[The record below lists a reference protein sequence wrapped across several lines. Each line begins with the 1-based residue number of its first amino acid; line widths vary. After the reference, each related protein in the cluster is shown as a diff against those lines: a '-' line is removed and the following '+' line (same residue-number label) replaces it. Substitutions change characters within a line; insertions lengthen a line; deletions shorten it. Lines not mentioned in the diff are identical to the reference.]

1 MITEKIIILVS
12 ATLIISYVSSLI
24 YSKTKVPDILWLMGF
39 GIFVGP
45 ILDIFDKEL
54 FLTLAPIMSVLALSI
69 ILFEAGINVDIET
82 ILQVMGKSMI
92 LSVTSILGSIIIIG
106 FTLSYFMSKDFNLLQ
121 GMLLGAMIGGTST
134 VSTYGVLS
142 GLAQSVKN
150 LTSTR
155 VLLTVESVVSD
166 PLCIIASIT
175 LIKMIMLPSLALFES
190 IKEIVIIFELATL
203 FGLGLGLLWA
213 LILDVLR
220 ERPFLY
226 MITLAVL
233 FPAYLV
239 SESVIGEGAGAMTA
253 LTFGLGITNFKFIV
267 SKVRRNVKIR
277 IDLGKLRG
285 FHEEVTF
292 FIKSFFF
299 VYIGLVVSLSLHNV
313 IVGFGIVLLLMA
325 IRFLVVQFLYPAIGL
340 TREEKVLS
348 QVIYASGLPA
358 FVMSQLPLIYD
369 PDGLYFANSA
379 IYPDLCMPIV
389 LGTVI
394 FSSVVG
400 QLAGR
405 RLLIPLAD
413 SK

>member
-1 MITEKIIILVS
+1 
-12 ATLIISYVSSLI
+12 
-24 YSKTKVPDILWLMGF
+24 MGF

-82 ILQVMGKSMI
+82 ILQVMGKSLI
-92 LSVTSILGSIIIIG
+92 LSIASILSSIIIIG
-106 FTLSYFMSKDFNLLQ
+106 FTLSYFLPNDFNLLQ

-175 LIKMIMLPSLALFES
+175 LIKMIMLPGVALFES
-190 IKEIVIIFELATL
+190 FREILIIFELATL
-203 FGLGLGLLWA
+203 FGLGLGLIWA
-213 LILDVLR
+213 LILDGLR

-239 SESVIGEGAGAMTA
+239 SESLIGEGAGAMTA
-253 LTFGLGITNFKFIV
+253 LTFGLGITNFKYIV

-277 IDLGKLRG
+277 IDLVKLRG

-299 VYIGLVVSLSLHNV
+299 VYIGLVVSLSLHNA

-325 IRFLVVQFLYPAIGL
+325 IRYVVVQFLYPAIGL
-340 TREEKVLS
+340 TKEEKVLS

-358 FVMSQLPLIYD
+358 FVMSQLPLIFD
-369 PDGLYFANSA
+369 PTGLYFVNSA

-405 RLLIPLAD
+405 RLLRPR
-413 SK
+413 